1 MMAYITISKKNFF
14 HNLDFLTKK
23 LGSKNKQAV
32 VLKDNAYG
40 HGLKEIASLSKEY
53 GIKKAVV
60 KTEKEALEIE
70 SFFDEI
76 IVLNPSFSHNRF
88 ILVINSLEKLKEAK
102 ANQTLHLK
110 VDTGMHR
117 NGITIKEIEEAYK
130 IASKNSLKI
139 KGALTHFRSADELSS
154 ELFWQEKEW
163 KKAKEKLKR
172 YFGKNLTFHSANS
185 ATILRK
191 NSYEDDF
198 ARCGIAIYGYHQM
211 SKSFGE
217 FELKPVLKL
226 FAQRISSRK
235 LKKGSR
241 VGYGGVGVLEKDSI
255 VSTYDIGYGDGF
267 LRNLYP
273 NLVGKISMDMVSVLG
288 NKDKIC
294 LIDDAKEIAKQNNT
308 ISYDILVKLSKDIKR
323 VII

>member
-1 MMAYITISKKNFF
+1 MSYITISKKNFF
-14 HNLDFLTKK
+14 HNLDFLTRK
-23 LGSKNKQAV
+23 LGSKDRLAV

-40 HGLKEIASLSKEY
+40 HGLKEIASLSKEF

-60 KTEKEALEIE
+60 KTEDEALEIE
-70 SFFDEI
+70 KFFDEI
-76 IVLNPSFSHNRF
+76 VVLNPSFNHDRY
-88 ILVINSLEKLKEAK
+88 ILVVNSLEKLKNAK
-102 ANQTLHLK
+102 PNQTLHLK

-117 NGITIKEIEEAYK
+117 NGIMIKEIEKAYE

-139 KGALTHFRSADELSS
+139 EGALTHFRSADELSS

-163 KKAKEKLKR
+163 ERAKKKLEK

-185 ATILRK
+185 ATVLRK

-198 ARCGIAIYGYHQM
+198 ARCGIAIYGYHEM
-211 SKSFGE
+211 PKSFGE
-217 FELKPVLKL
+217 FELKPILKL
-226 FAQRISSRK
+226 FAQKISSRE

-241 VGYGGVGVLEKDSI
+241 VGYGGIGVLEKNSV

-273 NLVGKISMDMVSVLG
+273 NLVGRVSMDMVSILG
-288 NKDKIC
+288 DEDEIC
-294 LIDDAKEIAKQNNT
+294 LIDDAKEIAKQNGT
-308 ISYDILVKLSKDIKR
+308 ISYDILVKLNKDIKR
-323 VII
+323 VIV